1 MIADLHSVVVK
12 ERRMISLLAIRIP
25 CISEKPYSPKINPNN
40 SDHPSVYRIS
50 PSNGQST
57 FY

>member
-12 ERRMISLLAIRIP
+12 ERRVISLLAIRIP
-25 CISEKPYSPKINPNN
+25 CISEKPCSHEIKPNN

-50 PSNGQST
+50 HSYGQST